1 MLSYYRILLT
11 LLLTSFSRITRSHL
25 KWTREATFICNRK
38 MRSPHCR
45 NKTIETAPNVE
56 TNCLKICNP
65 GTTFCMDYKSFDI
78 FVEVIQVKKITFIEH
93 SARFFKTYIFTA
105 LRTSTNILINF
116 SITIYIKGMKYYAC
130 NTPPPNH
137 YFLACISTDMGG
149 GGNIV
154 GRNTF
159 ASHVYTHT

>member
-25 KWTREATFICNRK
+25 KWTREATFICNQK

-45 NKTIETAPNVE
+45 SKTIETAPNVE

-65 GTTFCMDYKSFDI
+65 GTTLCMDYKSFDI

-116 SITIYIKGMKYYAC
+116 SITI
-130 NTPPPNH
+130 
-137 YFLACISTDMGG
+137 
-149 GGNIV
+149 
-154 GRNTF
+154 
-159 ASHVYTHT
+159 